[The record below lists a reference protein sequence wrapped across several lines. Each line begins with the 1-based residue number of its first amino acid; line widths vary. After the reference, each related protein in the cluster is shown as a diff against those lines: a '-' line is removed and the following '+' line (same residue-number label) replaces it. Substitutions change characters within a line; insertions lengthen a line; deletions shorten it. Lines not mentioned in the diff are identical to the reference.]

1 MSNAVADA
9 MNELLD
15 MLIDYKQQVHGR
27 MGYVQTYQQLEA
39 VLVAAINNT
48 AGSLLPEILSEIH
61 LHVDDNNDN
70 GELRGLLARHV
81 NEAPRLTT
89 AQQVRL
95 QEILAGIIGPAIEAE
110 EHDDESE
117 DDEDK

>member
-1 MSNAVADA
+1 MSNTVADA

-15 MLIDYKQQVHGR
+15 MLIDYKPQVHGS

-48 AGSLLPEILSEIH
+48 AGSLLPDILSEIH

-70 GELRGLLARHV
+70 GELRWLLARHV

-95 QEILAGIIGPAIEAE
+95 REILAGMIGPAIEADE
-110 EHDDESE
+110 DDDESDEE
-117 DDEDK
+117 DD